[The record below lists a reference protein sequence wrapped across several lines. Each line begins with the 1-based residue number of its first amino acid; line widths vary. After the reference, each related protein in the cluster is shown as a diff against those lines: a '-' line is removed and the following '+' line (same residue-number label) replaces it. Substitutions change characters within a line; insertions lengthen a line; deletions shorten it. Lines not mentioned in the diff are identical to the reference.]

1 MPVFGLAALWNGS
14 ALPERV
20 AAWVEGLGT
29 LLSTAQSLQLVVSL
43 RAEEAGLELKVEAP
57 GYPRAAV
64 EKLAEEAKRSRGTFV
79 ELWRMPKAERD
90 AFRTATFGGG
100 TPYPGEERAAAARA
114 LQQHVSKLAASG
126 ERPSV
131 PPANPMDAPR
141 PVQAPRPGPEAP
153 PARAAASLPEG
164 GAATAAASM
173 PEPSA
178 PQPRAIAPSHRVPTA
193 PRDSPQRRGR
203 RFAVK
208 LELEFRTELD
218 FVREHALNISN
229 GGLFVRTAHRPQP
242 DSVVTVDVKLPNG
255 NRLQGDAV
263 VVHVVDDPYTGG
275 VGLAF
280 LNDDAT
286 FSQTLD
292 EYLASLVG
300 GTG

>member
-1 MPVFGLAALWNGS
+1 M
-14 ALPERV
+14 

-29 LLSTAQSLQLVVSL
+29 VLSSAQSLQLVVAL
-43 RAEEAGLELKVEAP
+43 RPEEAGLELKVEAP

-64 EKLAEEAKRSRGTFV
+64 ERLAEEAKRSGGTFV

-90 AFRTATFGGG
+90 AFRATTFGGG
-100 TPYPGEERAAAARA
+100 TAYRGDERATVARA
-114 LQQHVSKLAASG
+114 LQQHVETLTASDA
-126 ERPSV
+126 PSA
-131 PPANPMDAPR
+131 PPANPMEASRSGAGSPPSGSFAAVGR
-141 PVQAPRPGPEAP
+141 VAASVPPQEGAASPAGPAQQAPAP
-153 PARAAASLPEG
+153 PPAARPH
-164 GAATAAASM
+164 T
-173 PEPSA
+173 
-178 PQPRAIAPSHRVPTA
+178 HRVPTT
-193 PRDSPQRRGR
+193 PPGSPQRRGR

-255 NRLQGDAV
+255 DRLQGDAV
-263 VVHVVDDPYTGG
+263 VVHLVDDPYTGG

-280 LNDDAT
+280 LSDDVT

-292 EYLASLVG
+292 RYLASLVG
-300 GTG
+300 GAG